1 MSWKKSP
8 LVLYQILSLFV
19 NTFSTDGKYSRRNM
33 QNFSQQL
40 ETPLSKKEKIFSEF
54 FITFLK
60 CAFKL
65 EHFEKKK
72 VSVLA

>member
-60 CAFKL
+60 CAL
-65 EHFEKKK
+65 NPEHFEKKR
-72 VSVLA
+72 